1 MANSGG
7 SAVIRK
13 YVYTIQEAANVLS
26 VNRETVR
33 RWMLA
38 GKLTGEN
45 IGGAVLLPK
54 WAVEMLQEERE
65 AGRKLRRRKR

>member
-1 MANSGG
+1 M
-7 SAVIRK
+7 IRE
-13 YVYTIQEAANVLS
+13 YVYTIQEAADVLS

-38 GKLTGEN
+38 GKLSGEN

-54 WAVEMLQEERE
+54 WAVEMLKQERQSRDQKKRR
-65 AGRKLRRRKR
+65 GRR